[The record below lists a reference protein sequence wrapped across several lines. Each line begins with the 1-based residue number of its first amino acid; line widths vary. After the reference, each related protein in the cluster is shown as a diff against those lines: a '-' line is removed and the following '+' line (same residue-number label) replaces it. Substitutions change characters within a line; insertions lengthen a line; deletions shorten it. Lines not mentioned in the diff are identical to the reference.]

1 MGKELSQRVP
11 IVNILHTQQ
20 VKTPLLVKAQD
31 FGEFGMYGSSDL
43 LLLSNWNVAPIPA
56 FAAELFFLQSGV
68 TVKQKGLVR
77 KSSAGG
83 PLASPAIH
91 VVHCDVAKEET

>member
-20 VKTPLLVKAQD
+20 VKRPFWSRPKIL
-31 FGEFGMYGSSDL
+31 GSSACTARPIYYW
-43 LLLSNWNVAPIPA
+43 LSNWNVAPIPA